1 MIKYLTLTFALA
13 ACPAPL
19 EVKNNTGRDST
30 AVEEPL
36 PAEFGV
42 IERDDCD
49 QKAIGSD
56 VCNIFLY
63 DQNKNIWELY
73 DHKGKVVILDI
84 STVWCGP
91 CQIAGMRTQAIQDDY
106 GDQIEFVTFLV
117 EGPTGQAPTDEDIQ
131 TWVDSHNVTTAPILQ
146 ASREYVMDPAGITG
160 YLVGGFP
167 TYVFLDKEL
176 KIHVGAVGFNEQYV
190 RTVIDELL

>member
-1 MIKYLTLTFALA
+1 MLKYLTLTLIG
-13 ACPAPL
+13 CPAPL
-19 EVKNNTGRDST
+19 QVDDPPAGDST
-30 AVEEPL
+30 ATIIEDPI
-36 PAEFGV
+36 PTEFGV
-42 IERDDCD
+42 IERNDCD

-63 DQNKNIWELY
+63 DQNKEIWELY
-73 DHKGKVVILDI
+73 EHKGKVVILDI

-91 CQIAGMRTQAIQDDY
+91 CQAAGMRTQAIQDDY

-117 EGPTGQAPTDEDIQ
+117 EGPTGEAPTDEDIQ
-131 TWVDSHNVTTAPILQ
+131 TWVASHNVTTAPILQ

-167 TYVFLDKEL
+167 TYVFLDKDL
-176 KIHVGAVGFNEQYV
+176 KIHVGAVGFNEGYV
-190 RTVIDELL
+190 RSVIDGLL